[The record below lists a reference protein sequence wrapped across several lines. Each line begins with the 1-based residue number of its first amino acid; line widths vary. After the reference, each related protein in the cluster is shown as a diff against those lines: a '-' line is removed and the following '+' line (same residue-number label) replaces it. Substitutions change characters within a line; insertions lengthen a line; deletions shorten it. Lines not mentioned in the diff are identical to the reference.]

1 MSQAFTGLL
10 SHRARTCAA
19 LAVLILPLAACH
31 KKPETPPA
39 PPPVATPAPKPS
51 QPLPPRK
58 PGLWETTI
66 AEEGSADPAQ
76 TLQICMDA
84 KVDAHLGI
92 LGNDLSG
99 DNCTRTTYAAADG
112 KSWELLAECQ
122 MGTGVVTQYSG
133 SISGDYTKA
142 YTLKVRSQ
150 TTGGNL
156 PQMNRVTNYLVTSKR
171 TGGCVKDQRPGDLI
185 SEGVTVNL
193 LDMAG
198 QGNKSAQTDAPPKD
212 PVD

>member
-1 MSQAFTGLL
+1 
-10 SHRARTCAA
+10 
-19 LAVLILPLAACH
+19 
-31 KKPETPPA
+31 
-39 PPPVATPAPKPS
+39 
-51 QPLPPRK
+51 
-58 PGLWETTI
+58 LWETTI

-76 TLQICMDA
+76 VFQICLDA
-84 KVDAHLGI
+84 KVDPHLGI

-99 DNCTRTTYAAADG
+99 DNCTRTTYASADG
-112 KSWELLAECQ
+112 QSWELLAECQ

-133 SISGDYTKA
+133 SISGDYTRD

-171 TGGCVKDQRPGDLI
+171 VGNCDKDQKPGDLI
-185 SEGVTVNL
+185 NEGVKVNL

-198 QGNKSAQTDAPPKD
+198 QGSKSAQTDAPPKE